1 MSMSRFVLTWPDGS
15 PRSMGGPFD
24 VLYAPRSKYGT
35 AKAPAKRGPK
45 PKPKL
50 TAMQKTAA
58 ALTDNTSSA
67 FCTRIAS
74 KAETERTS
82 KIRGR
87 SL

>member
-1 MSMSRFVLTWPDGS
+1 MVMATKPVRFMNPVKPL
-15 PRSMGGPFD
+15 
-24 VLYAPRSKYGT
+24 AHKAT

-50 TAMQKTAA
+50 TAPQKVAA
-58 ALTDNTSSA
+58 TLADNTGSA

-74 KAETERTS
+74 KADSERTS
-82 KIRGR
+82 KIRGH